1 MDGCLVAAITI
12 GHLIYSLPAGCVI
25 HVSQVR
31 LFLLNVQSLHV
42 NWVEIVSCEWGRGTS
57 ILELTFER
65 ARRCRREEE
74 RWWKQLRRINFFFF
88 FFHHDAWVVRATT
101 YLRMSHLLCDRPYNL
116 THYIFK
122 RLNGEG
128 LGSLGN
134 WGLTFHSLSP
144 ACLFITW
151 SPQRQSWSSPNHCH
165 CASLLPHTQKNT
177 QQWQTC
183 SVHTQKI

>member
-42 NWVEIVSCEWGRGTS
+42 NWVESQYPEIVSCEWGRGTS

-74 RWWKQLRRINFFFF
+74 R
-88 FFHHDAWVVRATT
+88 
-101 YLRMSHLLCDRPYNL
+101 
-116 THYIFK
+116 
-122 RLNGEG
+122 
-128 LGSLGN
+128 
-134 WGLTFHSLSP
+134 
-144 ACLFITW
+144 
-151 SPQRQSWSSPNHCH
+151 
-165 CASLLPHTQKNT
+165 
-177 QQWQTC
+177 
-183 SVHTQKI
+183 